1 MSKRASPRMAKPTN
15 GNPARRRRNN
25 AAPGFSGVQAP
36 APPTPSHEEL
46 AARAYGLFL
55 ARGCQ
60 PGDEWRDWFQAEAEL
75 RREME
80 QRESPSPE

>member
-1 MSKRASPRMAKPTN
+1 MPKLAPPRTARPTN
-15 GNPARRRRNN
+15 GSPARRRRNKP
-25 AAPGFSGVQAP
+25 APSSNGVQAP

-80 QRESPSPE
+80 RRESPPSE